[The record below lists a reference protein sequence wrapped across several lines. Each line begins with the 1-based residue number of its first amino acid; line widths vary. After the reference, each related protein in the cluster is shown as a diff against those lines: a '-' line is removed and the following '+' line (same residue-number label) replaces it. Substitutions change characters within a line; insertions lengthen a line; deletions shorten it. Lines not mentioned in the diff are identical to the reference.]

1 MEGTTGE
8 PLAVIDGL
16 ALPWRTAAA
25 SAFAAFYLAR
35 EEASRLVMGGA
46 GALAR
51 YLIAAQSVRHIIEM
65 VAWNRNVS
73 WAEELAASL
82 GDCPYSVR
90 AATDLEHAV
99 RLADVVSRAT
109 LSSEP
114 LVRGAWLRPGSASG
128 SRRRLH
134 AEDAPER

>member
-51 YLIAAQSVRHIIEM
+51 YLIAAHASVRHITEI
-65 VAWNRNVS
+65 VAWNRHVS

-114 LVRGAWLRPGSASG
+114 L
-128 SRRRLH
+128 
-134 AEDAPER
+134 